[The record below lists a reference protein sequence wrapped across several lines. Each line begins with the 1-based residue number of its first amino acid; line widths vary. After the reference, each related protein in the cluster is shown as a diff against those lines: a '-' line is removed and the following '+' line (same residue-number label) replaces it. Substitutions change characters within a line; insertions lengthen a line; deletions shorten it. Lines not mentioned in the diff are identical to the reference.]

1 MALRRGT
8 HVERGYATVAED
20 EGVNYREIA
29 DTMTELGFNM
39 NHSSA
44 RNYVLRVMRKFAKA
58 YCRQWKLD
66 YDDVR
71 IDEIAK
77 NPGFQHGVADLL
89 HVVEAQ
95 RRVRKDTYKH
105 EQGRTGQPRQD
116 RSEESGAAASA
127 C

>member
-8 HVERGYATVAED
+8 RVDRGYATVAED

-29 DTMTELGFNM
+29 DTMSELGFSM

-58 YCRQWKLD
+58 FVKEFQLD
-66 YDDVR
+66 AADDAR

-89 HVVEAQ
+89 QIVEAQ
-95 RRVRKDTYKH
+95 RRARRD
-105 EQGRTGQPRQD
+105 
-116 RSEESGAAASA
+116 S
-127 C
+127 